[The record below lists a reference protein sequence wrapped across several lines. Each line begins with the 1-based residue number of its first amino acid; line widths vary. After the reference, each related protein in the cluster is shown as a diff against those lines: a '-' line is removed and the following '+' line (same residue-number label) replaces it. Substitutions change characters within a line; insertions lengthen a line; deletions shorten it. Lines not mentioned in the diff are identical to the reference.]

1 MCSKWDALVKHLDSW
16 VNIANIWV
24 LKNKSKKGIFLHF
37 QIPNVFQI
45 QETWLNIVQLAI
57 CFSSLFN
64 PWVLDLP
71 NYWPPYTYYLIFSN
85 QDLLWIDNLRLSSQY
100 QRLPA
105 LLLCPR
111 CLIQLIL
118 KILRTCCF
126 LISIIRLGFWLPII
140 LPQWLLPWFTLSHY
154 KIYLELQIIFKRIII
169 K

>member
-24 LKNKSKKGIFLHF
+24 LKNKSKKGVFLHF

-85 QDLLWIDNLRLSSQY
+85 QDLLWIDILRLSSQY
-100 QRLPA
+100 QRLPP
-105 LLLCPR
+105 LLCPHC
-111 CLIQLIL
+111 CLIQIIL

-126 LISIIRLGFWLPII
+126 LNIHYSIRFLTSYHLAPMAVALIHPIP
-140 LPQWLLPWFTLSHY
+140 L
-154 KIYLELQIIFKRIII
+154 
-169 K
+169 